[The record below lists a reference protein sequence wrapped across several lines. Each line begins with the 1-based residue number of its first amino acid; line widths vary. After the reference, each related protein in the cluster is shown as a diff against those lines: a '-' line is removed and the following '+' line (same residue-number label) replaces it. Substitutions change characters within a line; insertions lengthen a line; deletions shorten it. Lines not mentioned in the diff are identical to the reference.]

1 MNHKLIIATVVSL
14 LILAIAVSLLPEGEL
29 KANILF
35 FGAIGIA
42 ILVSGGLIVY
52 GVKGVY
58 DYLIDIK

>member
-1 MNHKLIIATVVSL
+1 MQKKYFLTCVVSL